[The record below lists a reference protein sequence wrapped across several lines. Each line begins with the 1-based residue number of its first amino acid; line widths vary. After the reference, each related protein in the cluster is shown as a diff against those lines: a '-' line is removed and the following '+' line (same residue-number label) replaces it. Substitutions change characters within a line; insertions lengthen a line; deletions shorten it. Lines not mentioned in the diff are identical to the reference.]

1 MKKASMLIFVLLGFP
16 IICFSQFFASGG
28 YQNGGHGSG
37 GGLPVGIIDE
47 SLVNHQ
53 DQVMINPNPFHTETH
68 LYLNLASP
76 SGVEVKIFD
85 LNGKLVRA
93 LSETENL
100 PAGQHRF
107 DWNGKNDK
115 GNKVSAGIYVY
126 QVILDTRIMNYK
138 VIYLE

>member
-1 MKKASMLIFVLLGFP
+1 MKKYLILIFILLGSP
-16 IICFSQFFASGG
+16 TICFSQFFVSGG

-37 GGLPVGIIDE
+37 GGVPVGIIDE
-47 SLVNHQ
+47 RLVNPQ
-53 DQVMINPNPFHTETH
+53 DQVKIHPNPFHTETR
-68 LYLNLASP
+68 LFLNLASQ
-76 SGVEVKIFD
+76 SGVGVKIFD

-100 PAGQHRF
+100 SAGQHRF

-115 GNKVSAGIYVY
+115 GNKVSAGIYIY

>member
-1 MKKASMLIFVLLGFP
+1 MKKNLLIILVLLGIP
-16 IICFSQFFASGG
+16 IICFSQFFVSGG

-37 GGLPVGIIDE
+37 GGMPVGIIDE
-47 SLVNHQ
+47 TLVNHQ
-53 DQVMINPNPFHTETH
+53 DLVKINPNPFHSETH

-93 LSETENL
+93 LSETKNL

-107 DWNGKNDK
+107 DWNGKNEK
-115 GNKVSAGIYVY
+115 GNKVSAGIYIY

-138 VIYLE
+138 VIYSE